1 MIQFKQL
8 WFIEHRHKIY
18 YIPFL
23 SYILALE
30 ERVKRSF
37 ILVYQF
43 FLMRQIKK
51 SRSGHHSTLL
61 RGRKE
66 ELEEK
71 LLGVARSIYFH
82 CLSRSLL
89 PSPSNTYIIN
99 TTGWVILRYGDHQL
113 QYKAF

>member
-1 MIQFKQL
+1 M
-8 WFIEHRHKIY
+8 
-18 YIPFL
+18 PFL
-23 SYILALE
+23 SYFLALE

-99 TTGWVILRYGDHQL
+99 TTGWVFTRYKG
-113 QYKAF
+113 